1 MVPIGERSSTFP
13 NDREPDSHD
22 DDDEPIHHSVV
33 LEHNGS
39 LDPARIP
46 RSIPPEF
53 LRSRLATCLMQPTYL
68 DHFYAVQ
75 PGRPNEAKRIVGF
88 FPRHLRERCDPD
100 RVANVG
106 EIITL
111 ACSNQSVP
119 ECAT

>member
-39 LDPARIP
+39 LD
-46 RSIPPEF
+46 SIPPEF
-53 LRSRLATCLMQPTYL
+53 LRSLLATCLMQPTYL
-68 DHFYAVQ
+68 DHFYVVQ

-88 FPRHLRERCDPD
+88 YHAIFGRDATRIGSPM
-100 RVANVG
+100 
-106 EIITL
+106 
-111 ACSNQSVP
+111 SVRSSP
-119 ECAT
+119 LLVRISLCRSVRPNRS